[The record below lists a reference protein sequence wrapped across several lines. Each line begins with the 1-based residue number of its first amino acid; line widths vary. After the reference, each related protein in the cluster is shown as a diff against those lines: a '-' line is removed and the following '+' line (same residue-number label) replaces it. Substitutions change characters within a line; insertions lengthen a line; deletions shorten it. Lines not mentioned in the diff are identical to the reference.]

1 MSGHR
6 RRQEWARISRDR
18 GRYSG
23 PEHSGYPD
31 PRRPQRGSRLVV
43 IIGLAVWSLLA
54 WIGYVSVDAI
64 TGWIAAFADVAA
76 ASAKSIA
83 AIFGIGKEVGNVAD
97 AVKSSGLQE
106 QTIALLRWIAKP
118 AIVVV
123 WAIGALVLIA
133 APSILSRIRWMLD
146 ARRY

>member
-6 RRQEWARISRDR
+6 RREEWPRTSQDR

-23 PEHSGYPD
+23 YPD
-31 PRRPQRGSRLVV
+31 PQRPQRGSRFIV

-64 TGWIAAFADVAA
+64 IGWIAPLTDVAV
-76 ASAKSIA
+76 ASAKGIA
-83 AIFGIGKEVGNVAD
+83 AIFGVGKEVGNVAD
-97 AVKSSGLQE
+97 AVKSSGLQD

-146 ARRY
+146 QRRY

>member
-1 MSGHR
+1 MGGHR
-6 RRQEWARISRDR
+6 RREEWPRIGQER
-18 GRYSG
+18 GGYSG
-23 PEHSGYPD
+23 PENSGYRE
-31 PRRPQRGSRLVV
+31 PRRPQGGSRLFV

-64 TGWIAAFADVAA
+64 TGWIAPLADVAV

-97 AVKSSGLQE
+97 AVKSSGLQD

-118 AIVVV
+118 AIVFV
-123 WAIGALVLIA
+123 WAIGALMLIA
-133 APSILSRIRWMLD
+133 APSILSRIRWLLEQ
-146 ARRY
+146 RRY

>member
-1 MSGHR
+1 MGGHR
-6 RRQEWARISRDR
+6 RRDEWPRINQDR
-18 GRYSG
+18 GRYPG
-23 PEHSGYPD
+23 RENSGYPE
-31 PRRPQRGSRLVV
+31 PRRTQGGSRLFV

-64 TGWIAAFADVAA
+64 TGWLAIFADVAV

-97 AVKSSGLQE
+97 AVKSSGLQD

-123 WAIGALVLIA
+123 WVIGALVLIA
-133 APSILSRIRWMLD
+133 APAIVSRIRWMLEQ
-146 ARRY
+146 RRY